1 MPTVDVEGA
10 ELAYRVDG
18 HGPDLVLV
26 HAGIAD
32 MRMWDPLVALLSH
45 RFRIVRYDMR
55 GFGETTAAAGKF
67 SPAEDLAAVVSALE
81 IDRCTLAGASF
92 GGHVALEF
100 AAIHPDVVERL
111 VVMDPPWDWDWSEEM
126 KSYFA
131 AEDAAI
137 EAGQIDEAV
146 RLNVE
151 RWVGSAD
158 AGVKELVAD
167 MQERALRLQLAVD
180 TEPVEIDPPVASRVG
195 AIAMPVTV
203 VMGERDVPDFV
214 AIAHRLADELPAAR
228 LECVT
233 RASHLPALERPE
245 VVADLIAIGR

>member
-1 MPTVDVEGA
+1 MNGGTSIVPNLDSIAEFRVLTNNFDAEYGNALSGVVEIRLKEGSDQF
-10 ELAYRVDG
+10 EGGV
-18 HGPDLVLV
+18 
-26 HAGIAD
+26 
-32 MRMWDPLVALLSH
+32 
-45 RFRIVRYDMR
+45 
-55 GFGETTAAAGKF
+55 TT
-67 SPAEDLAAVVSALE
+67 S
-81 IDRCTLAGASF
+81 GASF

-100 AAIHPDVVERL
+100 AATHPDVVERL
-111 VVMDPPWDWDWSEEM
+111 IVMGPPWDWDWSEEM
-126 KSYFA
+126 EAFFT
-131 AEDAAI
+131 AEDAAL

-158 AGVKELVAD
+158 AGVKELVAE
-167 MQERALRLQLAVD
+167 MQERAFRLQLAVE
-180 TEPVEIDPPVASRVG
+180 TEPVEIDPPVSTRVS

-203 VMGERDVPDFV
+203 VMGERDVPDFI

-245 VVADLIAIGR
+245 VVADLIATGS